1 MRIIAGTHRAR
12 PFQAPDDDKT
22 TRPITDRAKETL
34 FNKLFSLG
42 MLSAEDEAGTA
53 TPYHAADIFSGTGSM
68 GLEVLSRGA
77 ATCLFVDQDRRTRDI
92 LDANLKGLGL
102 ATRARVLGTSAL
114 STVWIDALP
123 QAVRLVFLDPP
134 YPMVQSEEIRT
145 QLLALLP
152 PLLKK
157 MEDGGIVVFRTP
169 EEIDLP
175 EIEGYDRLVFK
186 VGTMKFNFYQKP
198 LPE

>member
-1 MRIIAGTHRAR
+1 MRIIAGSHRGR

-42 MLSAEDEAGTA
+42 MFSTEDEDGNP
-53 TPYHAADIFSGTGSM
+53 TPFHVADVFSGTGSM
-68 GLEVLSRGA
+68 GLECLSRGA

-92 LDANLKGLGL
+92 VDANLKGLGL
-102 ATRARVLGTSAL
+102 AARGRMLGTSAL

-123 QAVRLVFLDPP
+123 PAMRLVFLDPP
-134 YPMVQSEEIRT
+134 YKMAEDET
-145 QLLALLP
+145 QRAQLMALFS
-152 PLLKK
+152 PLLGK

-169 EEIDLP
+169 DGVKLP
-175 EIEGYDRLVFK
+175 GVAGYDQVAFK
-186 VGTMKFNFYQKP
+186 VGSMEFFFYQKP
-198 LPE
+198 M

>member
-1 MRIIAGTHRAR
+1 MRIIAGTHRSR

-42 MLSAEDEAGTA
+42 MLADEDEEGNPA
-53 TPYHAADIFSGTGSM
+53 PFHAADVFSGTGSM

-77 ATCLFVDQDRRTRDI
+77 STCLFVDQDRRTREI
-92 LDANLKGLGL
+92 LEANIKGLDFSS
-102 ATRARVLGTSAL
+102 RARVLGASAL
-114 STVWIDALP
+114 STVWVDALTNP
-123 QAVRLVFLDPP
+123 VRLVFFDPP
-134 YPMVQSEEIRT
+134 YPMTADAALRT
-145 QLLALLP
+145 QMLDLLP
-152 PLLKK
+152 HIAKK

-169 EEIDLP
+169 AEVELP
-175 EIEGYDRLVFK
+175 EVAGFDLLAYK
-186 VGTMKFNFYQKP
+186 VGSMIFHFYQKP